1 MKLTILALA
10 LSMVPEVAQAC
21 VTAHVYLNNC
31 IFGGD
36 TLSAQVFDSKSYKE
50 RT

>member
-1 MKLTILALA
+1 MKLILLALA
-10 LSMVPEVAQAC
+10 LSMGPISIEAC

-36 TLSAQVFDSKSYKE
+36 TLSAQVFDSTSYPPH
-50 RT
+50 